1 MGRRGWR
8 RHVEVEDEE
17 AMMGRTR
24 RSREWGG
31 RAEVEESEVEQRL
44 RRLPQSWSVGTSFH
58 LRPSPQRSELLVSS
72 RQPLTDVAPPTPSL
86 LSLIS
91 LVVSPYSS
99 TSLMF
104 TPSSAPLIGRLFNNP
119 LAADAVLLRR
129 PLLTATHGERRGQC
143 RSPPSFPF
151 PPPFFSSLRRVF
163 SPPPPGPDQ
172 SLRYVLVFP
181 ISLFLLPSAHFHHPP
196 STVPAFTSQAHRPC
210 PSNVSSTLVILSLLV
225 FSIIA
230 SARIPLA
237 PNRDRPSRERP
248 RPLQLL
254 QEHRL
259 HGHGYAL

>member
-1 MGRRGWR
+1 MLVDVQQAPVGRKQRGRALWPS
-8 RHVEVEDEE
+8 VWSE
-17 AMMGRTR
+17 
-24 RSREWGG
+24 GG
-31 RAEVEESEVEQRL
+31 RGRSGRKPRERL
-44 RRLPQSWSVGTSFH
+44 ITMWPMTDDAVASRTYPRFGRPPSRFLP
-58 LRPSPQRSELLVSS
+58 
-72 RQPLTDVAPPTPSL
+72 
-86 LSLIS
+86 
-91 LVVSPYSS
+91 
-99 TSLMF
+99 
-104 TPSSAPLIGRLFNNP
+104 LFNNP